1 MGEYLITGS
10 GENTGKEIAGRF
22 GAVYV
27 REGNDWH
34 LAMLT
39 GNGGLKQRAAALL
52 CLFSPPASTRQVCS
66 AGAGIAKRERK
77 LLA

>member
-1 MGEYLITGS
+1 MTDAHQAGNVVWASGEYVITGS
-10 GENTGKEIAGRF
+10 GENNGKEIAGRF

-39 GNGGLKQRAAALL
+39 GNGGPK
-52 CLFSPPASTRQVCS
+52 
-66 AGAGIAKRERK
+66 K
-77 LLA
+77 